1 MLGFCLTSCG
11 KASDWI
17 GWIGSI
23 FVATPFQHWSA
34 TGNQA
39 EGKFAPPHEISGNAI
54 AHLHLGT
61 LRSCL
66 LSIQIR
72 ETLTYNVVHLLHH
85 FVWHY
90 LNLRWCIG
98 PETDNR
104 SESYVCKGP
113 KKILVSF
120 DFDLFWEWCEG
131 KRDSFSFF
139 KKRTRVK
146 IQKEKGVKSKFQ
158 KRGRR
163 FPQPCPLHTYESDA

>member
-1 MLGFCLTSCG
+1 MNRLHLCG
-11 KASDWI
+11 DAISALVSDWQSSRRKI
-17 GWIGSI
+17 CSTTWNKWQCNS
-23 FVATPFQHWSA
+23 TSA
-34 TGNQA
+34 SN
-39 EGKFAPPHEISGNAI
+39 
-54 AHLHLGT
+54 LGT

-131 KRDSFSFF
+131 KRDSFFLF
-139 KKRTRVK
+139 
-146 IQKEKGVKSKFQ
+146 QKEDSGEDTERKRSQVQISKE
-158 KRGRR
+158 R
-163 FPQPCPLHTYESDA
+163 